1 MNNLDNTFADLA
13 AFSLANSFDETV
25 GGATKGDY
33 TFLIYLG
40 VALLLII
47 IGLFIYKFY
56 YNQKKVRFEDNS
68 ENEVCMGTTCP
79 I

>member
-1 MNNLDNTFADLA
+1 MNNLDDTFADLA

-56 YNQKKVRFEDNS
+56 FNQKKVRFEDNN
-68 ENEVCMGTTCP
+68 ENEVGKGTTCP

>member
-1 MNNLDNTFADLA
+1 MNILDDTFADLA

-25 GGATKGDY
+25 GGATKWDY

-40 VALLLII
+40 IALLLII
-47 IGLFIYKFY
+47 VGLFIYKFY
-56 YNQKKVRFEDNS
+56 SNQKKVRFDDDK
-68 ENEVCMGTTCP
+68 ENNMCFEGKCP